1 MPDFRFF
8 VEGIEPVPRALTP
21 TLRMRLRVVNGTP
34 EAVEAIWLR
43 CEVQIEPAL
52 RGYGAAEASGLQGLF
67 GSPERWSDTLRPF
80 LWQQVTAMVPG
91 FTGTTVGEVLLACSQ
106 DAALAGTQ
114 YCESLTGGHVPIRL
128 LFSGV
133 ALLRGAEGVQAA
145 PIPWEIEAR
154 YRMPVAAWRGALA
167 AVWPERRWL
176 GLAPELFARLMTYRA
191 AGGHPSWDRTIE
203 ALLAPEAARIEV
215 A

>member
-1 MPDFRFF
+1 MPEFRFF

-80 LWQQVTAMVPG
+80 LWQQVTVMVPG
-91 FTGTTVGEVLLACSQ
+91 FTGTTVGELLLACSQ

-176 GLAPELFARLMTYRA
+176 SLAPEMFARLMAWRA

-203 ALLAPEAARIEV
+203 ALLAPEAARTE
-215 A
+215 AA